1 MNLTN
6 TPFSVQ
12 TAHTPQTSKLEPEAS
27 RSALLRMQM
36 VRRFRQTSPLERVL
50 QNTRSKNDARSPIQR
65 QPLHRRQLARALG
78 KLLIYCSGCTQ
89 GAAGFSAAQFE
100 SLMGNLIEKKQ
111 DNGLAKENVFEKET
125 FFVGGK

>member
-1 MNLTN
+1 
-6 TPFSVQ
+6 
-12 TAHTPQTSKLEPEAS
+12 
-27 RSALLRMQM
+27 MQM